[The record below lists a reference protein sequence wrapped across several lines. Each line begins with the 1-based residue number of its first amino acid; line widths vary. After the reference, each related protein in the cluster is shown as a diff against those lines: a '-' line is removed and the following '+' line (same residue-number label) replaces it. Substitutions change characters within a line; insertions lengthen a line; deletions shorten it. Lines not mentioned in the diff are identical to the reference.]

1 MICTVDIS
9 KKEILSFM
17 WTIPNI
23 ITMLRVILIPVFVV
37 VYYLDWKWAHQA
49 GAFIFWLAAITD
61 WFDGYLARKLKQS
74 TAFGAFLDPVADKLI
89 VAAALLMITDTYNT
103 PWITIPAILLM
114 SREIYVSALR
124 EWMGKHGK
132 SDTVK
137 VSFIGKAKTMA
148 QMLALIGLLSELEYF
163 MGFPIYWVTL
173 GYGLLYFAAFL
184 SVWSMATYTRAAWV
198 ELTSGK

>member
-1 MICTVDIS
+1 
-9 KKEILSFM
+9 M

-23 ITMLRVILIPVFVV
+23 ITMLRVLLIPVFVT
-37 VYYLDWKWAHQA
+37 VYYLDWEWAHQA

-61 WFDGYLARKLKQS
+61 WFDGYLARKLEQS

-89 VAAALLMITDTYNT
+89 VAAALLMITHSYAS
-103 PWITIPAILLM
+103 PWITVPAILLM

-124 EWMGKHGK
+124 EWMGQNGL
-132 SDTVK
+132 SDIVK

-173 GYGLLYFAAFL
+173 GTILLYFAAIL
-184 SVWSMATYTRAAWV
+184 SVWSMITYTIAAWKHLV
-198 ELTSGK
+198 ASSNNDIK